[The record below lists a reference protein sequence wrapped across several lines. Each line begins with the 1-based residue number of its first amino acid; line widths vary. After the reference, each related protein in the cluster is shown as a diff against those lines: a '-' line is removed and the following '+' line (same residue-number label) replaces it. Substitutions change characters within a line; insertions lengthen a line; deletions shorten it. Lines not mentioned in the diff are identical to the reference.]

1 MMNRRE
7 FCKKMAAYGGVF
19 VLAPL
24 LDACAPSVTPT
35 PQTRTVP
42 PTATSVVKPIATST
56 VRPIDTSAVAPTDTP
71 APMPA
76 ATSKAAPTMATIAL
90 VKTRDRAI
98 GVRQALDLFGIN
110 PVRGRQVLLKP
121 NFNSA
126 DPAPGSTHN
135 EVLSSLMASLSDM
148 GATAVTVADRSGMGD
163 TRQVMSQKDIFAL
176 TKHYGGETVV
186 FEELPEDAWFLFE
199 ADDLH
204 WTRGIP
210 VPKMLMD
217 AETVVQTC
225 NLKTHRYGGHFTLSL
240 KNSVGFVAKHY
251 RSHNYMNELHGSA
264 YQRHMIAETNA
275 VYQPALLVMDG
286 VEAFVSGGPANGQK
300 VAPEVVLVGTDR
312 VAMDA
317 VGVALLRYFGTT
329 PEVSRGAIFE
339 QEQIARAVEL
349 GLGVTS
355 PDQIELLTA
364 DADSGA
370 FASEIKALLQ
380 M

>member
-7 FCKKMAAYGGVF
+7 FCKSMAAYGGVF

-24 LDACAPSVTPT
+24 LDACAPPPTPT
-35 PQTRTVP
+35 PQTRTVQSTATP
-42 PTATSVVKPIATST
+42 AVTPTAAL
-56 VRPIDTSAVAPTDTP
+56 
-71 APMPA
+71 
-76 ATSKAAPTMATIAL
+76 TMANIAL
-90 VKTRDRAI
+90 VKTTDRAS
-98 GVRQALDLFGIN
+98 GVRQALDLLGIN
-110 PVRGRQVLLKP
+110 PVKGRQVLLKP

-135 EVLSSLMASLSDM
+135 EVLGSLMASLSDM
-148 GATAVTVADRSGMGD
+148 GATTLTVADRSGMGD
-163 TRQVMSQKDIFAL
+163 TRQVMAQKDIFAL

-186 FEELPEDAWFLFE
+186 FEELPEDAWFLFG

-210 VPKMLMD
+210 VPKMLVD
-217 AETVVQTC
+217 AESVVQTC

-251 RSHNYMNELHGSA
+251 RSYNYMNELHSSA
-264 YQRHMIAETNA
+264 YQRHMIAEINA

-329 PEVSRGAIFE
+329 PQVSRGAIFE

-349 GLGVTS
+349 GLGVAS

-364 DADSGA
+364 DPTSTA
-370 FASEIKALLQ
+370 FASEIKTVLQ